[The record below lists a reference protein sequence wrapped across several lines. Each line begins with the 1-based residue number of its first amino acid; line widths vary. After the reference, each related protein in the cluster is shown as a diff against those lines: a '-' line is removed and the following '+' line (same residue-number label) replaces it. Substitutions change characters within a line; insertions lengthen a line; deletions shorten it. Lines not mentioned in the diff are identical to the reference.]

1 MPRNATEFQE
11 NLITEFKTWRD
22 ISITHSSPFERLV
35 EYLKKYPVCRNGD
48 PYSPENIERLKNLAK
63 EDTHLFQTLVSNFE
77 DSYVEEKDGYEF
89 LHVPSFSRY
98 KAGEGF

>member
-35 EYLKKYPVCRNGD
+35 EYLKKYPVLRNGD
-48 PYSPENIERLKNLAK
+48 PYSPEDIEILKGFAK
-63 EDTHLFQTLVSNFE
+63 DDTHVFQTCLSNAE
-77 DSYVEEKDGYEF
+77 DSYVGEKDGYEF
-89 LHVPSFSRY
+89 VAFPSHTRY